1 VELKPAGC
9 NLRCNGRRNMTPRE
23 HARLAQLLGR
33 TAELEPREKDPEAE
47 SLVRAALARHPSI
60 AYWLAHRVLLLDRAL
75 ANADAEAEQLRS
87 ELRSRAGL
95 VARASGARDPDEPD
109 TRRSS

>member
-1 VELKPAGC
+1 VELKLADGS
-9 NLRCNGRRNMTPRE
+9 LRCDGRRKMTPRE
-23 HARLAQLLGR
+23 RARLAQLLGR
-33 TAELEPREKDPEAE
+33 AAELEPREKDPEAE
-47 SLVRAALARHPSI
+47 SLVRAAVARHPSI

-75 ANADAEAEQLRS
+75 ANADAEAEILRS

-95 VARASGARDPDEPD
+95 DARTGVVRGPDEPD